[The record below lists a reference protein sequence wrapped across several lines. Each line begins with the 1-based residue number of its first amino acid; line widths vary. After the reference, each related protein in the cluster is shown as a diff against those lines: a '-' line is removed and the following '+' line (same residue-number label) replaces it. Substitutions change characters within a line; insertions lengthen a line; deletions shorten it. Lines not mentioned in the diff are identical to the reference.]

1 MTQVQSHNDT
11 INTQMLH
18 AHKTEGEEGD
28 RKKEEE
34 EERHRERQEN
44 KQTKEHTPKAGTM
57 KISNRSPTFDK
68 S

>member
-1 MTQVQSHNDT
+1 
-11 INTQMLH
+11 MLH

-28 RKKEEE
+28 RKKEDE